1 MLDDIVLSI
10 RFFTPIYAKP
20 IVSLLFYILI
30 SGYLSIVRE
39 TLCAHKGD
47 LVGLLL
53 MGLCSVVFTAVYTL
67 YSVQC
72 SMYSTHCT
80 LYTEYSVQCYMY
92 STHCTL
98 YTEYSVE
105 CALIVSACWEESHYS
120 LLPTVM

>member
-53 MGLCSVVFTAVYTL
+53 MGLCSVVFTAVYTV
-67 YSVQC
+67 YSVPC
-72 SMYSTHCT
+72 TVHTVHCT
-80 LYTEYSVQCYMY
+80 LSTVYSVTC
-92 STHCTL
+92 TVHTVHCTL
-98 YTEYSVE
+98 S
-105 CALIVSACWEESHYS
+105 
-120 LLPTVM
+120 TV